1 MGTASANLS
10 SFTVQSANAA
20 SYDTTK
26 LTEKDYADLKLF
38 ADEIDKA
45 TGNDKNIIRT
55 ELSSKYLDVLA
66 DKYAR
71 AKNSSLATKTTLK
84 IDTLNTYLDYLKG
97 AISERESLK
106 NEQGVISKYFD
117 FSRISLGQ
125 VKLVFVL
132 TTQELEIAK
141 TELQFETGN
150 ITSNE
155 KTTQNA
161 ESAAAAAK
169 QRAAALKEASC
180 GALQSSSFIDCLD
193 VAATWFIKTVLLEF
207 GGFLSWLAASLLN
220 TAMQVGVFGF
230 KQFAPTEIY
239 AVWVTVRQIIS
250 IFLFFAGLF
259 VGFMAIIG
267 KSEDF
272 QRYIVAL
279 IIYGLFVNFSYPL
292 VRVFIDMSNVVTF
305 KIYTATLGPAVLS
318 GDASSAGSRIV
329 SSMGLTG
336 LAASATAVQ
345 DGKATGAFVD
355 KVSSTPGAL
364 AAVIYIFFSAYVI
377 FICAVLIIVRT
388 ALLVFFIAISPIL
401 LVDTIVPVLGEK
413 AGMLRGLFFS
423 QLMVAP
429 VFAIMLTLTLRFL
442 EIFKI
447 PEKLGGANIGAGN
460 FLQNSAQAPSGIV
473 FFNLIIMA
481 IMLYLMLK
489 ATKATSGVV
498 GDTITRYANKTAQ
511 MGGGLALGATA
522 IAGGIAG
529 RQGIGRAMNAIAH
542 TEGAQRF
549 KGNSWI
555 GEKLVGGAEKLG
567 GAKYDLRNLGATKAL
582 SGSLGLQLTGKGNQV
597 GYVEAQEAMQ
607 KEVLKNAAKMT
618 DDEARTNYLNR
629 KFNSL
634 GARVGKAAS
643 STFGMDPNK
652 TSGAKALADIEKADD
667 KVMEQY
673 INAGAKERARMMNDK
688 ANTQYVQRFGKIDQ
702 INESNLSE
710 EDRNRLKS
718 TLSAGVQKALTE
730 KEKYDVNAKLRDDN
744 RVADYVNADTQT
756 RESMRAA
763 AVNNKELLDK
773 LDIME
778 RYRSVDQSAT
788 DAITQKVA
796 ILQELKDTKLA
807 GKVIERDAHS
817 NSKSPS
823 EAVTEKQRL
832 YKEVTGSDMNTA
844 VAEEHLAEAV
854 AKKSGESPAKKAA
867 REQDIALRQSQLAQ
881 NADLT
886 QTMKNQIDQSAD
898 IARLLSLNVQTLGDV
913 AKIIRTIAKNPPT
926 GGGGTSGKST
936 STPTPVTI

>member
-1 MGTASANLS
+1 MGTGVSFAFNPNDPGKEQVLQWSSSYFREKILALQNEASSQGAKHGKGQAGKEAEYAAFLETNKATADAVRKAN
-10 SFTVQSANAA
+10 TVFEDVFLAAQGTDRLASLVFGDALIAA
-20 SYDTTK
+20 S
-26 LTEKDYADLKLF
+26 E
-38 ADEIDKA
+38 
-45 TGNDKNIIRT
+45 
-55 ELSSKYLDVLA
+55 
-66 DKYAR
+66 
-71 AKNSSLATKTTLK
+71 SLAEQRKTNPVLQRADASTF
-84 IDTLNTYLDYLKG
+84 IDTFRQELL
-97 AISERESLK
+97 RESTNK
-106 NEQGVISKYFD
+106 EFISAIRDGKPL
-117 FSRISLGQ
+117 S
-125 VKLVFVL
+125 
-132 TTQELEIAK
+132 EAA
-141 TELQFETGN
+141 
-150 ITSNE
+150 
-155 KTTQNA
+155 QNA
-161 ESAAAAAK
+161 TQATKGVANPVPPVTA
-169 QRAAALKEASC
+169 C
-180 GALQSSSFIDCLD
+180 GLTNIGGCLD
-193 VAATWFIKTVLLEF
+193 AGATWIIKAILLEF
-207 GGFLSWLAASLLN
+207 AGFLAWLASTLLN

-230 KQFAPTEIY
+230 KQFAPDQIY
-239 AVWVTVRQIIS
+239 AVWITARDSIS
-250 IFLFFAGLF
+250 LFLFFAGLF

-292 VRVFIDMSNVVTF
+292 VRVFVDMSNVVAL
-305 KIYTATLGPAVLS
+305 KIYTTTLGPGVLSS

-329 SSMGLTG
+329 SSLGLTG
-336 LAASATAVQ
+336 LAASATAVK
-345 DGKATGAFVD
+345 DGKTATNSAFTD
-355 KVSSTPGAL
+355 RISSTPGAL
-364 AAVIYIFFSAYVI
+364 AAVIYILFSAYVI
-377 FICAVLIIVRT
+377 FMCAVLIIVRT

-429 VFAIMLTLTLRFL
+429 VFAIMLALTLKFL
-442 EIFKI
+442 NIFKVI
-447 PEKLGGANIGAGN
+447 DAQNTTGN
-460 FLQNSAQAPSGIV
+460 FLQGAASPSSSGLV
-473 FFNLIIMA
+473 FFNLLIMA

-498 GDTITRYANKTAQ
+498 GDTITRFANKSAQ
-511 MGGGLALGATA
+511 MGGGFALGATA
-522 IAGGIAG
+522 VAGGIVG
-529 RQGIGRAMNAIAH
+529 RQGIGRAMNAIAR

-582 SGSLGLQLTGKGNQV
+582 SGSLGLQFTGKGKQA

-607 KEVLKNAAKMT
+607 KEVLKNAAKIT
-618 DDEARTNYLNR
+618 DDEARTTYLDR
-629 KFNSL
+629 KFDSL
-634 GARVGKAAS
+634 GARVGQTAS
-643 STFGMDPNK
+643 FALGMDPNK
-652 TSGAKALADIEKADD
+652 TSGAKALADLEKTDD

-673 INAGAKERARMMNDK
+673 INASAKERAKMMNDK
-688 ANTQYVQRFGKIDQ
+688 ANMQYVQRFGKLDQ
-702 INESNLSE
+702 INDSNLSE
-710 EDRNRLKS
+710 ADKNRLKS
-718 TLSAGVQKALTE
+718 TLSAGTQKALTE

-744 RVADYVNADTQT
+744 RVADYVNADTAT

-788 DAITQKVA
+788 DAIAQKVA

-823 EAVTEKQRL
+823 EAVTEKQQL
-832 YKEVTGSDMNTA
+832 YKEVTGSDMTQA
-844 VAEEHLAEAV
+844 AAEEHLTEAV

-886 QTMKNQIDQSAD
+886 QTMQNQIAQSAD
-898 IARLLSLNVQTLGDV
+898 IARLLNDNVQTLGDV
-913 AKIIRTIAKNPPT
+913 AKILRTISRNSPT
-926 GGGGTSGKST
+926 RSGGASTTST
-936 STPTPVTI
+936 STPVPVTT

>member
-1 MGTASANLS
+1 MKYLGKQILVTLMLICAIGISSQPEKASAIS
-10 SFTVQSANAA
+10 GDSKITEAEYKEVQA
-20 SYDTTK
+20 
-26 LTEKDYADLKLF
+26 F
-38 ADEIDKA
+38 ADNIDLAQGTKF
-45 TGNDKNIIRT
+45 RT
-55 ELSSKYLDVLA
+55 ILGRKYLEILTTA
-66 DKYAR
+66 YEAQ
-71 AKNSSLATKTTLK
+71 KNNPNTSKASLSVIVFTDFISYIEGRLK
-84 IDTLNTYLDYLKG
+84 ENVGVSEKKALNDTLVFANEMLARSMTAKGVEEG
-97 AISERESLK
+97 AIS
-106 NEQGVISKYFD
+106 IS
-117 FSRISLGQ
+117 
-125 VKLVFVL
+125 
-132 TTQELEIAK
+132 EA
-141 TELQFETGN
+141 
-150 ITSNE
+150 
-155 KTTQNA
+155 TTQNA
-161 ESAAAAAK
+161 ESAATAAK

-180 GALQSSSFIDCLD
+180 GLLTTSSFVDCLD
-193 VAATWFIKTVLLEF
+193 VGATWFIKTILLEF

-230 KQFAPTEIY
+230 KQFAPAEIY
-239 AVWVTVRQIIS
+239 AVWITIRQIIS

-292 VRVFIDMSNVVTF
+292 VRVFVDMSNVVAL
-305 KIYTATLGPAVLS
+305 KIYTTTLGTNILLPNEA
-318 GDASSAGSRIV
+318 ASAGSRIV
-329 SSMGLTG
+329 NSMGLTG

-345 DGKATGAFVD
+345 DGKATGAFID
-355 KVSSTPGAL
+355 KISSTPGAL

-429 VFAIMLTLTLRFL
+429 VFAIMLSLTLRFL

-447 PEKLGGANIGAGN
+447 PTERGGAGVGANN
-460 FLQNSAQAPSGIV
+460 FLQNGASASSSII

-529 RQGIGRAMNAIAH
+529 RQGIGRAMNAIAR

-555 GEKLVGGAEKLG
+555 GEKLVGSAERLG

-597 GYVEAQEAMQ
+597 GYVEAQEATQ
-607 KEVLKNAAKMT
+607 KEVLKNAAKLT

-634 GARVGKAAS
+634 GARAGKAAS

-710 EDRNRLKS
+710 ADKNRLKS
-718 TLSAGVQKALTE
+718 TLSAGTQKALTE
-730 KEKYDVNAKLRDDN
+730 KEKYDVSAKLRDDN

-788 DAITQKVA
+788 DAIAKKVA

-823 EAVTEKQRL
+823 EAVTEKQQL
-832 YKEVTGSDMNTA
+832 YKEVTGSEMEAA

-854 AKKSGESPAKKAA
+854 AKKSGESPAKKLA

-881 NADLT
+881 NADLAK
-886 QTMKNQIDQSAD
+886 TMQNQIAQSAD
-898 IARLLSLNVQTLGDV
+898 IARLLNANVKTMGDV
-913 AKIIRTIAKNPPT
+913 TKILRSLAKNPPT

-936 STPTPVTI
+936 STPAPVTI